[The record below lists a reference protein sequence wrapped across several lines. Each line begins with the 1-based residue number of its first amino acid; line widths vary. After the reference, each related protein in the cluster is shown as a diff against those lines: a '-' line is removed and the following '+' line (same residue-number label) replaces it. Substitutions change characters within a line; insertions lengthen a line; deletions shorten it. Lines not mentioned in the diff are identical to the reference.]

1 MRRWGFNLLVATCFV
16 LVAQVHAQDG
26 PTAQQRQQAAQAYDR
41 AAALYVDGNY
51 AQAGQWFMTAYRLAP
66 ARAALVQ
73 AVRAYRAARQIDRA
87 GTLAILLADQFPN
100 DPAAV
105 ELASQVMEAAGR
117 RTLLVTVDC
126 EGCEVEIDGR
136 MLNTRAAYV
145 SANERHRV
153 VGHFGRAQ
161 VEASVSGGESEQ
173 EQVHFDRPEGAEV
186 QEEELTEGERERRNS
201 GMDTRTE
208 EGSGRQVLPPAVFYS
223 ALGVTVAL
231 GALTTWSGVD
241 TLSGVDAYE
250 DNPTAEGLSDG
261 QDKERRTNIL
271 LGVTLGMAAVSIVTL
286 ILTKFGGDDDEDD
299 DEASAAIVPSHE
311 GVAFVYSRS
320 L

>member
-1 MRRWGFNLLVATCFV
+1 VCFAI
-16 LVAQVHAQDG
+16 VAQVHAQE

-73 AVRAYRAARQIDRA
+73 AVRAYRSARQIDRA

-145 SANERHRV
+145 TANERHRV
-153 VGHFGRAQ
+153 VGHFGRQ
-161 VEASVSGGESEQ
+161 HVEATVAGGESEQ

-186 QEEELTEGERERRNS
+186 EEEELTEGERERMRE
-201 GMDTRTE
+201 GMDTRSDD
-208 EGSGRQVLPPAVFYS
+208 EGSGRQILPPGVFYTS
-223 ALGVTVAL
+223 LGLTVAL
-231 GALTTWSGVD
+231 GALTTWSGVN

-250 DNPTAEGLSDG
+250 DNPTREAYEDG

-271 LGVTLGMAAVSIVTL
+271 LGATLGMAAVSIITL
-286 ILTKFGGDDDEDD
+286 ILTKFGGDDDEDED
-299 DEASAAIVPSHE
+299 RAALVPSRE
-311 GVAFVYSRS
+311 GVSFVYQRS

>member
-1 MRRWGFNLLVATCFV
+1 MLVTCFG
-16 LVAQVHAQDG
+16 LVAQAHAQE

-41 AAALYVDGNY
+41 AAALYVEGNY

-73 AVRAYRAARQIDRA
+73 AVRAYRSAREIDRA

-105 ELASQVMEAAGR
+105 ELASEVMEAAGR
-117 RTLLVTVDC
+117 SSLLVTVDC

-145 SANERHRV
+145 TPNERHRV
-153 VGHFGRAQ
+153 VGHFGRLH
-161 VEASVSGGESEQ
+161 VEAMVSGGESEQ
-173 EQVHFDRPEGAEV
+173 EQVHFDRPEGADVE
-186 QEEELTEGERERRNS
+186 EEELTEGERERLRE
-201 GMDTRTE
+201 GMNTRTDE
-208 EGSGRQVLPPAVFYS
+208 GGSGRQVLPPGVFYTS
-223 ALGVTVAL
+223 LGLTVAL

-250 DNPTAEGLSDG
+250 DNPTREAYEDG

-271 LGVTLGMAAVSIVTL
+271 LGVTLGMAAVSLVTL
-286 ILTKFGGDDDEDD
+286 ILTKFGGDDDEDED
-299 DEASAAIVPSHE
+299 QAAIVPSHE
-311 GVAFVYSRS
+311 GVSFVYSRS

>member
-1 MRRWGFNLLVATCFV
+1 MNRWGFHLVIAMCFAI
-16 LVAQVHAQDG
+16 VAQVDAQE

-41 AAALYVDGNY
+41 AAALYVEGRY

-73 AVRAYRAARQIDRA
+73 AVRAYRSARQIDRA

-105 ELASQVMEAAGR
+105 ELASEVMEAAGR

-126 EGCEVEIDGR
+126 DGCQVEIDGR

-145 SANERHRV
+145 GANERQRV

-161 VEASVSGGESEQ
+161 VEATVSGGESEQ
-173 EQVHFDRPEGAEV
+173 EQVHFDRPEGADVE
-186 QEEELTEGERERRNS
+186 EEELTEGERRRQRE

-208 EGSGRQVLPPAVFYS
+208 EEGSGRRIFPPGVFYTS
-223 ALGVTVAL
+223 LGLTVAL

-250 DNPTAEGLSDG
+250 DNPTREGFEDG

-271 LGVTLGMAAVSIVTL
+271 LGATLGMAAISIISL
-286 ILTKFGGDDDEDD
+286 ILTDFGGDDEDEDQ
-299 DEASAAIVPSHE
+299 AAIVPSPE
-311 GVAFVYSRS
+311 GVSFVYQRS